1 MTSMQEVVGHK
12 LSDQG
17 RRPPKQ
23 GAAGRVCQAE
33 DCDTVLSRY
42 NNKVS
47 CYRHSPTRYPR
58 IRGRITRGDA
68 AEFQDLVE
76 P

>member
-23 GAAGRVCQAE
+23 GDVGRVCQAE
-33 DCDTVLSRY
+33 GCDTVLSRY
-42 NNKVS
+42 NNKAA
-47 CYRHSPTRYPR
+47 CFRHSPTRYPR
-58 IRGRITRGDA
+58 IRGRIIRADA
-68 AEFQDLVE
+68 AVSQDPVE

>member
-23 GAAGRVCQAE
+23 GAIGRVCQAE
-33 DCDTVLSRY
+33 DCETVLSMY
-42 NNKVS
+42 NSKVM
-47 CYRHSPTRYPR
+47 CFQHSPTRYPR
-58 IRGRITRGDA
+58 IRGRITSSA
-68 AEFQDLVE
+68 TPVSQDFVE